1 MEVINLK
8 KLLLLLFLFVVA
20 VAFSH
25 PSFNGYTGLIYT
37 PTAEVLAPDTWSAG
51 AYSVDLDEVFP
62 DRYCFSYGAGGNL
75 EVTVLKLAPENGEKE
90 TIISGKYQ
98 IFPESKGRAA
108 LSVGAIDITKEMETT
123 VYMVASRTLT
133 GAFEV
138 KKRRVFE
145 TLGHIGIAGG
155 GMDGIFAGIEFVLG
169 PSLRIIGEYDTKDF
183 NIGGRIII
191 NDQLAIT
198 GAVFDFDKLGI
209 GVSFSKAF

>member
-8 KLLLLLFLFVVA
+8 KHLFILFLFVVGI
-20 VAFSH
+20 AFSH
-25 PSFNGYTGLIYT
+25 PSFNGYTGLFYI
-37 PTAEVLAPDTWSAG
+37 PTAEVLAPNSWSAG
-51 AYSVDLDEVFP
+51 AYSIDLDEVFP
-62 DRYCFSYGAGGNL
+62 DRYCFSYGSAGNL
-75 EVTVLKLAPENGEKE
+75 EVNLLKLAPESGEKE

-108 LSVGAIDITKEMETT
+108 LSVGAIDITKETETT
-123 VYMVASRTLT
+123 VYIVASRTLT

-145 TLGHIGIAGG
+145 TIGHIGIAGG

-169 PSLRIIGEYDTKDF
+169 PSLRVIGEYDTRNF

-198 GAVFDFDKLGI
+198 GAVFDFDKLGL